1 MNIAVVCYHTLG
13 GSGIIAYEL
22 GSRMAEM
29 GHTIHFIGKKA
40 PFRMTDIQENVTA
53 HTVDVMDYNVFS
65 YPPYTL
71 SLSSRI
77 CEIVE
82 NCDIDIV
89 HCHYAVPHAI
99 AGILARDMSSRD
111 VKVVTTLH
119 GTDITLVGSH
129 PSFFNITKYAIEKS
143 DAVTAVSDHLKKRT
157 ERVFDIQPGVVRRI
171 YNFIDSRPPDHDA
184 CCECLE
190 KKGCGKHIIV
200 HASNMRNVKQPMDLI
215 AIFEKVH
222 HALNG
227 NCELWMIGEGPLR
240 PDLERSVKEK
250 GLSDA
255 VQFFGVTYTPEKFFM
270 CADLFLLTSREE
282 SFGLAALEAMVCRT
296 AVVAYSIG
304 GLPEVV
310 EDGHSGRLLDFE
322 DIDGM
327 ARACTELLTNRE
339 NLEKIKA
346 NAYQAAVNR
355 FPRDKIINSYL
366 NLYKEL
372 LTGLPSNID
381 ST

>member
-22 GSRMAEM
+22 GSRMAEL

-40 PFRMTDIQENVTA
+40 PFRMTDVQENVIA

-77 CEIVE
+77 CEIVVS
-82 NCDIDIV
+82 CDIDII

-99 AGILARDMSSRD
+99 AGILARDMSQRD

-129 PSFFNITKYAIEKS
+129 PSFFNITQYAIEKS
-143 DAVTAVSDHLKKRT
+143 DAVTAVSDDLKQRT
-157 ERVFDIQPGVVRRI
+157 EGVFGIRSGVIRRI
-171 YNFIDSRPPDHDA
+171 YNFIENKTPEHKA

-190 KKGCGKHIIV
+190 KKRCGKYIIV
-200 HASNMRNVKQPMDLI
+200 HASNMRKVKQPMDLI
-215 AIFEKVH
+215 AIFEKVY

-240 PDLERSVKEK
+240 PELERCVREK
-250 GLSDA
+250 GLADA
-255 VQFFGVTYTPEKFFM
+255 VQFFGVTYTPETFFM

-282 SFGLAALEAMVCRT
+282 SFGLAALEAMLCHT
-296 AVVAYSIG
+296 AVVAYAIG

-310 EDGHSGRLLDFE
+310 EDGYSGRLLDFE

-327 ARACTELLTNRE
+327 ARACTELLSSKDKLTQM
-339 NLEKIKA
+339 KA
-346 NAYQAAVNR
+346 NAHQAAVTR
-355 FPRDKIINSYL
+355 FPRDKIINEYL
-366 NLYKEL
+366 ALYQEL
-372 LTGLPSNID
+372 LTPI
-381 ST
+381 TP